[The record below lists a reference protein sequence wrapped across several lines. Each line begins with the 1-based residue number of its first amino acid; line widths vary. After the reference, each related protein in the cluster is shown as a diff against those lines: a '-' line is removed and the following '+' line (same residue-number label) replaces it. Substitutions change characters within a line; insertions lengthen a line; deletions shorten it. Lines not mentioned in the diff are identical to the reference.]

1 MPQGSILGPTL
12 FLIYVNDIIASLKN
26 SSTVLYADDT
36 VLHVSDK
43 CPEALEKIMQEEFSV
58 LTELLLD
65 NELCL
70 APDNTE
76 LMIFSPKSKSKE
88 GKGIKV
94 GNIRRATEFQY
105 LGVYLDSKLN
115 FRKHLQNLV
124 KNTSQRM
131 SALQRQAK
139 SLSLIHVKR
148 LAETII
154 SPFLSYCSSVWSS
167 ALSATQIKQLQIQQN
182 IIIRMILGL
191 DCHENITDSH
201 LSELKWLYVKEQ
213 LLLN

>member
-12 FLIYVNDIIASLKN
+12 FLIYVNDIIASLIN

-36 VLHVSDK
+36 VLHVSHK

-139 SLSLIHVKR
+139 SLSLIHVRR

-154 SPFLSYCSSVWSS
+154 SPFLSCCSSVWSS